1 MISYIKGTVED
12 IEDDKLIV
20 ECNGIGYNIFTPYG
34 LNAVLHD
41 DIKIYTYLNVR
52 EDAMQLYGF
61 ASKRDLNLFKL
72 LIGVNGIG
80 PKGALGILSS
90 ISCDELQLAI
100 MAEDSAAIAK
110 APGIGPKTAKK
121 LIIELKDKLK
131 SEDVFASEIADNIS
145 SKVNDNQS
153 EAVEALAS
161 LGYSPSDSL
170 KAVKAAIQLAGKEST
185 TEELL
190 KLALRQMER

>member
-12 IEDDKLIV
+12 IEDNKLII

-34 LNAVLHD
+34 LNPVLHD

-80 PKGALGILSS
+80 PKGALGILSN

-100 MAEDSAAIAK
+100 MAEDSTAIAK

-153 EAVEALAS
+153 EAVEALVS

-190 KLALRQMER
+190 KLALRQME